1 MQQFVQKITQVISI
15 SFDWDSTTDSEPK
28 PSQIIAR
35 KLTKPKHWSK
45 YIPDS
50 IDDNKIVEMDK
61 ECIAKTIPFWFDHTL
76 ILPPSQVI
84 QPSKN
89 AMTPIDK
96 VYRIVWTPN
105 LFPAILLQG
114 WVSTSLIYLLCF
126 YSFNRA
132 IHLVMDASRVQ
143 AKIQCAVDAEC
154 IKGVRRD
161 LLWSRCPMHQG
172 YKEGLT
178 LQ

>member
-61 ECIAKTIPFWFDHTL
+61 ECIAKNNPIL
-76 ILPPSQVI
+76 IWPHLDLPPSQVI

-89 AMTPIDK
+89 AMTLIDK
-96 VYRIVWTPN
+96 VYEIVWTPT
-105 LFPAILLQG
+105 LFPAIILQG
-114 WVSTSLIYLLCF
+114 SVSTSLIYLLCF

-154 IKGVRRD
+154 IEGVRRD